1 MSIRRGFLAGA
12 VVVAATIAGVA
23 TSQQKPASPL
33 AATQVD
39 LPRSRT
45 DNAALGQARQDPL
58 AARLRGVLSQ
68 DPASAR
74 VLAVA
79 DASPVPIL
87 APADPALLRT
97 ARIFTGDR
105 HYMLVVQRGEDIIEI
120 YGATKAFQSPLS
132 EASPQAPPTA
142 APAGPAASPT
152 LNRATTVAPRSPGGP
167 RILAARFP
175 TNAAR
180 AAAQAQARGLANVR
194 TERTEYGVDVTFS
207 RFGAAYN
214 VSFICDGPGAAGCTE
229 PEAVAFASTL
239 QLLGGGA

>member
-1 MSIRRGFLAGA
+1 MSVRTHALAGG
-12 VVVAATIAGVA
+12 VILAAALAGIA
-23 TSQQKPASPL
+23 TSQQQAPSPV

-39 LPRSRT
+39 LPRSRS

-79 DASPVPIL
+79 DASPAPVL

-105 HYMLVVQRGEDIIEI
+105 HYMLVVQRGDDVIEI
-120 YGATKAFQSPLS
+120 YGATKAFRSPLS
-132 EASPQAPPTA
+132 APAGQAPPTA
-142 APAGPAASPT
+142 APTPGAASANRPT
-152 LNRATTVAPRSPGGP
+152 TATAGKAQGP
-167 RILAARFP
+167 RILAARIP
-175 TNAAR
+175 TTAAR
-180 AAAQAQARGLANVR
+180 AAAQAQARGLTNVR
-194 TERTEYGVDVTFS
+194 TERTEYGVDVTFN

-229 PEAVAFASTL
+229 PEAVAFVATL
-239 QLLGGGA
+239 QLIGGGA